1 MPLTK
6 TPPDTDTAHRAGA
19 AHLTLRR
26 ALTVSLI
33 TALWLM
39 PIIGAVG
46 WLTSHNG
53 PPARQPSAASSPS
66 AAQLLARQ
74 TRTTTPHFSY
84 SAAGSHP
91 YAIDARF
98 TAYYAAHGGAALLG
112 QPTTLAYSTTNGWV
126 QFFTSGALLLPSPDQ
141 AAGRGPSASDFGD
154 LAQPAFAGGTRD
166 AATGIIRLPLLVPLL
181 SAGSLAPLHDA
192 ASATYADLRRA
203 IVPVELV
210 GAVTGNSVD
219 DGVRFS
225 GQDQPTFTYSD
236 AHGNQQ
242 SGRLIPAAMWQY
254 IQRPEVAPNG
264 WQQDVGLPLTPPVQI
279 VMQTGAAAHHVQ
291 VMAFWHSALLE
302 DDDDLD
308 DDGAPHITP
317 LATGV
322 AYLRTLGAPPVTIT
336 ASQRAWSTGNTTLQ
350 TSPGTG
356 SAAAHI
362 GQNFPLTLS
371 GASQWVGNDLWLG
384 AHWQG
389 PHAAG
394 DGWADA
400 SMLTFSAPAA
410 GTPAWASFDVLSP
423 ALAGYL
429 SGLGRDSGAAVY
441 DLTRHQYYTYNADN
455 QYIMASS
462 AKVPIMTTFL
472 SMTERQG
479 REPNANEM
487 YLLTTMIE
495 NSNNDS
501 AESLWLEVG
510 GAPAVDRLMRSLKI
524 PGLSPDY
531 AGEWGYSTVSP
542 LAMVRLLTALHEG
555 TVLTAHDRALAFNLM
570 SHIESDQQTG
580 VGTTAPNG
588 AHYWM
593 KDGWVP
599 GPDGRWA
606 MNSSGIVTIGNET
619 YIIAVYSHHKA
630 TLTEGWAIAEHV
642 CGEVGK
648 LLTA

>member
-19 AHLTLRR
+19 AHPTLRR

-33 TALWLM
+33 TALWLL
-39 PIIGAVG
+39 PIIGAIEWV
-46 WLTSHNG
+46 TSRNG
-53 PPARQPSAASSPS
+53 PPARPPAAVSSPS

-74 TRTTTPHFSY
+74 TRTITPRFAFST
-84 SAAGSHP
+84 AGSHP

-98 TAYYAAHGGAALLG
+98 AAYYAAHGGAALLG
-112 QPTTLAYSTTNGWV
+112 QPITLAYSTTSGWV

-141 AAGRGPSASDFGD
+141 TAGRGPSASDFGD
-154 LAQPAFAGGTRD
+154 LAQPDFAGGVRD
-166 AATGIIRLPLLVPLL
+166 TTTGIIRLPLLVPLL
-181 SAGSLAPLHDA
+181 SDGSLAPLHDG

-203 IVPVELV
+203 IVPIEMTRT
-210 GAVTGNSVD
+210 ATSPSVD
-219 DGVRFS
+219 DGVRFP
-225 GQDQPTFTYSD
+225 GQDQSSFTYTD
-236 AHGNQQ
+236 AHGHQQ
-242 SGRLIPAAMWQY
+242 SGQLIPAAMWQY

-264 WQQDVGLPLTPPVQI
+264 WQQDLGLPLTPPVQI
-279 VMQTGAAAHHVQ
+279 VVQTGGTAHHVQ
-291 VMAFWHSALLE
+291 TMAFWHGALLE

-308 DDGAPHITP
+308 ANGTPRITP

-322 AYLRTLGAPPVTIT
+322 AYLRTLGTPPVAIT
-336 ASQRAWSTGNTTLQ
+336 ADQRAWSTGNIVLRTGA
-350 TSPGTG
+350 GTG
-356 SAAAHI
+356 GAAAHI
-362 GQNFPLTLS
+362 GQNYPLTLS
-371 GASQWVGNDLWLG
+371 GASQWVGNDLWLR
-384 AHWQG
+384 AHWQS

-429 SGLGRDSGAAVY
+429 SGLGRDSGAVVY

-555 TVLTAHDRALAFNLM
+555 TVLTVHDRALAFNLM
-570 SHIESDQQTG
+570 SHIESDQQIG

-619 YIIAVYSHHKA
+619 YIIAVYSQHKA
-630 TLTEGWAIAEHV
+630 ALDSGWEIAEHV